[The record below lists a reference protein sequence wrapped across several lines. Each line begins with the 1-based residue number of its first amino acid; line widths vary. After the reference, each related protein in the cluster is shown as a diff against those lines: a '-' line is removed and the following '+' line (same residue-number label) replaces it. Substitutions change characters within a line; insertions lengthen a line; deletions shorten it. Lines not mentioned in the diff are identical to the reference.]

1 MKSVKATIK
10 KDPNLS
16 SYTNFANSIKGK
28 NFSRPIILRNFNK
41 LVEKGDYRVSEKTSI
56 IDYLAT
62 L

>member
-1 MKSVKATIK
+1 MRSIIRRIEKV
-10 KDPNLS
+10 DGLS
-16 SYTNFANSIKGK
+16 SYSNFVNAIKGK

-41 LVEKGDYRVSEKTSI
+41 WVEKSDYLPSEKTAI